1 MCTVHNWQ
9 KFQILGLHWK
19 MPIKIVGR
27 NAIKKLGNVFG
38 AVLMAGVVI
47 KEKKETDVME
57 LLAEIR
63 DIDVP

>member
-1 MCTVHNWQ
+1 
-9 KFQILGLHWK
+9 

-27 NAIKKLGNVFG
+27 IAIKKLGNVFG

-57 LLAEIR
+57 LLAGIR